1 MKMEFERL
9 TDDGRLWAVKYDAEK
24 SNVFDEV
31 FSRWAD
37 VDWLKKFFSSNVCD
51 LEKYFR
57 ITDVDIAIYDTIIDA
72 EQMESLILDINED
85 ESLDE
90 LFRPLENLRS
100 SEMVLGKEKAK
111 GRRNKH
117 SSWLRLYALRLQAN
131 YYIITGGA
139 IKLTPTMQEREHTL
153 AELSNLNKVR
163 DKLISLGIFDY
174 DALESCDNETDK

>member
-72 EQMESLILDINED
+72 EQMEIC
-85 ESLDE
+85 
-90 LFRPLENLRS
+90 F
-100 SEMVLGKEKAK
+100 K
-111 GRRNKH
+111 G
-117 SSWLRLYALRLQAN
+117 Y
-131 YYIITGGA
+131 
-139 IKLTPTMQEREHTL
+139 
-153 AELSNLNKVR
+153 
-163 DKLISLGIFDY
+163 
-174 DALESCDNETDK
+174 

>member
-1 MKMEFERL
+1 M
-9 TDDGRLWAVKYDAEK
+9 
-24 SNVFDEV
+24 
-31 FSRWAD
+31 
-37 VDWLKKFFSSNVCD
+37 
-51 LEKYFR
+51 
-57 ITDVDIAIYDTIIDA
+57 DIAIYDTIVDA

-111 GRRNKH
+111 GIRNKH

-153 AELSNLNKVR
+153 A
-163 DKLISLGIFDY
+163 
-174 DALESCDNETDK
+174 